1 MIAHFHSYM
10 SQPGGNMVSAL
21 LGGLPWTSLV
31 EYDVYNAWVL
41 GVHHW
46 WWGNGFTE
54 SNLILVVRDLQ

>member
-1 MIAHFHSYM
+1 
-10 SQPGGNMVSAL
+10 MVSAL
-21 LGGLPWTSLV
+21 LGGLPWTSSV